1 MRILGSSSIK
11 RRGTIKQIRSEQFE
25 IFFKKQNC
33 MASHRVLLEIC
44 SVCYWAFKR
53 SCDFVSWSRVPDFLM
68 TSITAY
74 LTALAHS
81 SSKQRVLKA
90 DIQTSTGDT
99 DVCRQKCIVSVFK
112 RRRLERCEHCR
123 CCCCNAPSFRHQR
136 HHLNCCDSGVDL
148 MILAGMFGE
157 NSQGSQ

>member
-1 MRILGSSSIK
+1 MFS
-11 RRGTIKQIRSEQFE
+11 
-25 IFFKKQNC
+25 
-33 MASHRVLLEIC
+33 LLL
-44 SVCYWAFKR
+44 AFKR

-112 RRRLERCEHCR
+112 RRRLERCELLLLLLQRSQLQTSATSFELLRFR
-123 CCCCNAPSFRHQR
+123 CGSN
-136 HHLNCCDSGVDL
+136 DL
-148 MILAGMFGE
+148 SWHVWRELTRE
-157 NSQGSQ
+157 PVKQQNQGDVISSSLLY